1 MFTHRTT
8 RGNYRKER
16 KVINGTIN
24 RDGYIVDDFSIRNKK
39 QNYIFRLSRHQIV
52 AIAFLGYRIG
62 DYYKNIEID
71 HIDRIRTNNK
81 LSNLRMVSRQENI
94 NNSSKI
100 KKSLRRLNKND
111 IINIYKLR
119 FIEHKSY
126 ESISHIY
133 NLSGNSIRSICL
145 GKAYREIYDKEV
157 TNFI

>member
-1 MFTHRTT
+1 MRIKELIEFEDFKNIPKAKWTYIDENGVLFTHRTT
-8 RGNYRKER
+8 
-16 KVINGTIN
+16 
-24 RDGYIVDDFSIRNKK
+24 
-39 QNYIFRLSRHQIV
+39 
-52 AIAFLGYRIG
+52 
-62 DYYKNIEID
+62 
-71 HIDRIRTNNK
+71 IRTNNK